1 MGLIISYA
9 VGYLTGALFILLL
22 YEKFKDK
29 PMETDKSNDDPT
41 VSEKEDKNPII
52 GFFS

>member
-9 VGYLTGALFILLL
+9 AGYLTGALFMLFL

-29 PMETDKSNDDPT
+29 PRETDKSNDDPT
-41 VSEKEDKNPII
+41 VSEKEDKTPYI